1 MFLFNYQELLESTL
15 YKLLIFIGGII
26 IGIFLVM
33 FIYLIISLIHKSL
46 KAKQLNK
53 YNIIE
58 PNSNPETIIKTYKE
72 FYTANYS
79 DKKISNR
86 LLAVKDLSFDLIK
99 DLAAIY
105 YPTSKD
111 AYLEVS
117 FENILILTNRVVDKI
132 ETMINEIIN
141 SSLFKI
147 AWTSFASYKNITG
160 FFKGLF
166 KGNKEEVLSLN
177 IKKQKISFIFEILD
191 NSKDREQKNNQ
202 KDHKKLFLIDDFVN
216 NKILSLI
223 DEIALETM
231 LLYSNQGLVNGG
243 DK

>member
-1 MFLFNYQELLESTL
+1 
-15 YKLLIFIGGII
+15 
-26 IGIFLVM
+26 
-33 FIYLIISLIHKSL
+33 
-46 KAKQLNK
+46 
-53 YNIIE
+53 
-58 PNSNPETIIKTYKE
+58 
-72 FYTANYS
+72 
-79 DKKISNR
+79 
-86 LLAVKDLSFDLIK
+86 
-99 DLAAIY
+99 
-105 YPTSKD
+105 
-111 AYLEVS
+111 
-117 FENILILTNRVVDKI
+117 
-132 ETMINEIIN
+132 MINEIIN

-166 KGNKEEVLSLN
+166 KGNKEEILSLN

-202 KDHKKLFLIDDFVN
+202 KDYKKLFLIDDFVN